1 MDWDGLGKIL
11 TGKEI
16 PLETSSNRSKRLMM
30 SICVHRLTLQW
41 VRIWNEKIC
50 CCCCW
55 CADTVC
61 FSRKKSFLWS
71 SKYNDQMMLLL
82 LTTMIDIYIYKER
95 ERNSVLFNWFYICHG
110 QWYSKWCLV
119 FVPFGI
125 LWSTVIVHL
134 LHMFEESMELR
145 KYMVLIISFS
155 LSFYTIAIHI
165 L

>member
-50 CCCCW
+50 CCW

-82 LTTMIDIYIYKER
+82 LTTMIDVYIYKER
-95 ERNSVLFNWFYICHG
+95 EREILFFLIDFTFVMVSDTVNDVWFLFHLASYEVQLLYTYYICLKKA
-110 QWYSKWCLV
+110 WN
-119 FVPFGI
+119 
-125 LWSTVIVHL
+125 
-134 LHMFEESMELR
+134 
-145 KYMVLIISFS
+145 
-155 LSFYTIAIHI
+155 
-165 L
+165 

>member
-1 MDWDGLGKIL
+1 MRAIIFIGLRRTWEDSHRKRDSFGNVIESFK
-11 TGKEI
+11 TFDDVHMCSQVNAPMSED
-16 PLETSSNRSKRLMM
+16 LEWKNLLLLLCWYCLFFKKKNFFVVSRRSN
-30 SICVHRLTLQW
+30 
-41 VRIWNEKIC
+41 
-50 CCCCW
+50 
-55 CADTVC
+55 
-61 FSRKKSFLWS
+61 
-71 SKYNDQMMLLL
+71 NDQMMLLL
-82 LTTMIDIYIYKER
+82 TTKIDR